1 MIPNT
6 GSYRLANARLHQSLT
21 PGLAAGYDND
31 GFALADIAVADGK
44 ISSIAAYAASKAPAG
59 AINLGGRIVLPCFVD
74 CHTHSTRAIFGRESP
89 IPTAASWVR

>member
-31 GFALADIAVADGK
+31 GFALADIAVANGE
-44 ISSIAAYAASKAPAG
+44 ISAISGHDAATTAD
-59 AINLGGRIVLPCFVD
+59 AIDLGGRIVLPCFVD
-74 CHTHSTRAIFGRESP
+74 CHTHIDKGH
-89 IPTAASWVR
+89 